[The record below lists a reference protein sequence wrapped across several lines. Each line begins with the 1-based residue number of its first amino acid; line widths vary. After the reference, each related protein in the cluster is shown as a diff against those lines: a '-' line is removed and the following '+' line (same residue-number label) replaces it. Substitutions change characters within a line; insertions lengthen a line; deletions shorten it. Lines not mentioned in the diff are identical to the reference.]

1 MINRNK
7 TYLKFT
13 LIFVGGVII
22 IMVEQLLMIYLIP
35 LNMQYIFSYYLI
47 PIVPVYLGITFYPF
61 FKQRFIEKSKELE
74 EPKYGIKNDEL
85 TELYS
90 NKFSNLSFINKYV
103 NHIDIYL
110 FDKSF
115 PFHKHS
121 PVLLYQPLN
130 LPEIVSYPKI
140 LINDYFIDYFTE
152 YEMDAVILHELYHF
166 IYSKIKIKKILAHG
180 ILFSLMAIIIL
191 ILIIYLPP
199 VKYTIFQTNILFFI
213 IIAFVS
219 LIILLYISFVIIYIN
234 EEIKADKFSIK
245 ILKTDFI
252 SSALKKIAVYDQ
264 INLNNKFNGLA
275 WQINKRL
282 KRLENEK

>member
-1 MINRNK
+1 
-7 TYLKFT
+7 
-13 LIFVGGVII
+13 
-22 IMVEQLLMIYLIP
+22 MVEQLLMIYLIP